1 MCSSGEPHYH
11 TCCDDHEDHAAEC
24 RNMSCYCYPSPAR
37 YRNGEKS
44 HGHSNGWHE
53 DGRGAKKKKKLGGI
67 WDESE
72 TKEREKLKDFWLG
85 LGDSQRQSLLRIE
98 KESILREMREQQR
111 HICSCSVCGRRRT
124 VLEEELELL
133 YDAYYSELED
143 RGDSGEIDIE
153 MIDYQSD
160 EVDLSLS
167 LKGKSW
173 SNPPEAF
180 QVKCQ
185 FRGKVDLGGGTFKMQ
200 QPGKAVDNPCPAYPC
215 VAG

>member
-1 MCSSGEPHYH
+1 
-11 TCCDDHEDHAAEC
+11 
-24 RNMSCYCYPSPAR
+24 MSCYCYPGPNPPR
-37 YRNGEKS
+37 YRNGDRS
-44 HGHSNGWHE
+44 SGHSNGWHD
-53 DGRGAKKKKKLGGI
+53 DGRGSKKKKKLGGI

-72 TKEREKLKDFWLG
+72 TKEREKLKEFWLG

-167 LKGKSW
+167 LKGNSFTGAIPQLHFSCNLK
-173 SNPPEAF
+173 PPAQSKE
-180 QVKCQ
+180 
-185 FRGKVDLGGGTFKMQ
+185 
-200 QPGKAVDNPCPAYPC
+200 
-215 VAG
+215 